1 VSTLAK
7 FFGSCVAMLLI
18 VLVLA
23 FVACRLLKVPMY
35 FDFDSGVVVFLG
47 CALHAAAWTMKRR
60 RPEK

>member
-1 VSTLAK
+1 
-7 FFGSCVAMLLI
+7 MLLI